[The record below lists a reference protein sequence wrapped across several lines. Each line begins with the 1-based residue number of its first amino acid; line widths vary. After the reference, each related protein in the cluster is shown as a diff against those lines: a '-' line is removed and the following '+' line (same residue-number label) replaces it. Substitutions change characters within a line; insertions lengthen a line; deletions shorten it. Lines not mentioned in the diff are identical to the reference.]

1 MGTWVD
7 TLHGLSPIG
16 LGLAGSLIAGLG
28 TGLGALPLFLVGRLT
43 PRTQDVLL
51 AFSAG
56 IMLAATFFSLIQPG
70 LDAAALLTPS
80 EGLAAAVVILGVLFG
95 AASLWLIHQYVPHE
109 HIVMGRQGPDAPHLQ
124 RMWLLVLAITLHNL
138 PEGLA
143 VGVGFGGPDMANA
156 IGLMMG
162 IGIQNMPEG
171 LAVAVAMSAAG
182 YSRAR
187 AFGIALLTGLVE
199 PVGGIIGVTAVS
211 LAAALLPWGLAF
223 AAGAMLFVISNEIIP
238 ETHRR
243 GFEGSVTFALLTGFS
258 VMLYLDQALT

>member
-1 MGTWVD
+1 MD
-7 TLHGLSPIG
+7 TLIESLSGLSPIG

-28 TGLGALPLFLVGRLT
+28 TGVGALPMFLIPRLT
-43 PRTQDVLL
+43 PRIQDVLL

-70 LDAAALLTPS
+70 LDAAAVVTEHP
-80 EGLAAAVVILGVLFG
+80 GLAAGLVILGVLFG
-95 AASLWLIHQYVPHE
+95 AAALWAIHTRVPHE
-109 HIVMGRQGPDAPHLQ
+109 HVVLGRQGPQAPQLH

-143 VGVGFGGPDMANA
+143 VGVGFGGPDIANA
-156 IGLMMG
+156 VGLMIGIGL
-162 IGIQNMPEG
+162 QNMPEG
-171 LAVAVAMSAAG
+171 LAVAVALTTIG
-182 YSRAR
+182 YSRAS
-187 AFGIALLTGLVE
+187 AFGVALLTGLVE
-199 PVGGIIGVTAVS
+199 PVGGLIGVAAVS

-243 GFEGSVTFALLTGFS
+243 GFEGSVTFALLGGFS
-258 VMLYLDQALT
+258 LMLFLDQALA

>member
-1 MGTWVD
+1 METW
-7 TLHGLSPIG
+7 TEALAGLPPIW

-28 TGLGALPLFLVGRLT
+28 TGLGALPMFLVGRLT
-43 PRTQDVLL
+43 PRMQDVLL

-70 LDAAALLTPS
+70 LEAAGLLTAS
-80 EGLAAAVVILGVLFG
+80 QGLAAALVILGVLFG
-95 AASLWLIHQYVPHE
+95 AAALWLIHRHVPHE
-109 HIVMGRQGPDAPHLQ
+109 HMVIGKEGPEAPHLQ

-156 IGLMMG
+156 IGLMLG
-162 IGIQNMPEG
+162 IGLQNMPEG
-171 LAVAVAMSAAG
+171 LAVAVAMTTLG
-182 YSRAR
+182 YSRAH
-187 AFGIALLTGLVE
+187 AFGVALLTGLVE
-199 PVGGIIGVTAVS
+199 PIGGLIGVTAVS
-211 LAAALLPWGLAF
+211 LAAVLLPWGLAF

-258 VMLYLDQALT
+258 LMLFLDQALV